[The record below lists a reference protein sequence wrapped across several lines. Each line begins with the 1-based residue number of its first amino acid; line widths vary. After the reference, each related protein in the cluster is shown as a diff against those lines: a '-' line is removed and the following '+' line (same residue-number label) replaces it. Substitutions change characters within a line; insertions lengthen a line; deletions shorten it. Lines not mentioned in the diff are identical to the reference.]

1 MHTISV
7 SNRKGGVGKTTLA
20 TNLARALQLRGH
32 EVILIDSDEQGSAR
46 DWASTSDDVQ
56 VPMTVGVDRPV
67 VHEEIPRLNGY
78 DFAVV
83 DGVAKMQRM
92 NASAVKAADLV
103 LVPIRPS
110 ALDMWT
116 AGELVDLIKG
126 RQEATGRLKAAFV
139 LSQAIVGTNLADSAE
154 AALEKLE
161 LPVWPGTCQRV
172 AYAKAVGQG
181 LSVLDLNDEKAQ
193 QEIEDLTDRTL
204 RTLNALSHE

>member
-32 EVILIDSDEQGSAR
+32 EVVLVDTDEQGSAR
-46 DWASTSDDVQ
+46 DWAATESDVQ

-67 VHEEIPRLNGY
+67 VHEEIPRLNGF
-78 DFAVV
+78 DFAVI

-103 LVPIRPS
+103 LIPIRPS

-116 AGELVDLIKG
+116 AGELVDLIRS
-126 RQEATGRLKAAFV
+126 RQEATGGPQAAFV
-139 LSQAIVGTNLADSAE
+139 LSQAIVGTNLAESAE
-154 AALEKLE
+154 GALETLE

-172 AYAKAVGQG
+172 AYAKAVGRG
-181 LSVLDLNDEKAQ
+181 LSVLDLDDEKAQ

-204 RTLNALSHE
+204 NALTHE